1 MNLGRVLA
9 LLALLAPAQLLAD
22 EPKPEPEKPKPP
34 PVPPAPPRPVPDY
47 DGVPDPPP
55 TAGEVLIWVPRVV
68 FFPAWLVSE
77 FIIRRPL
84 GWLTVTAER
93 NHWPSEIISFFTF
106 GNSSMGF
113 VPTFYIDLGFRPTF
127 GVYYFYDDVFGNT
140 DHSFRFR
147 ANGTID
153 GYSFALTDRWQ
164 TDPYGSRVHF
174 SGDISL
180 RPDRA
185 FYGIGPDTFDSDLH
199 RYGFFTVGG
208 SVGFDWHIVPGV
220 RVDTT
225 VAIHS
230 NEFTDPRCCDDPPVS
245 SLPVLPTGFPRGY
258 TTFTQSIEAVF
269 DSRPPRPAAQTGL
282 RLRLAG
288 DHSRDL
294 REGND
299 WIRMTGTIGAFWD
312 VARLGR
318 ILGLTFTMADIEEIK
333 GEMPFPELISFGGN
347 GLAMPGLRPDRLFGF
362 SAASASFRYEWPIW
376 VALGGSLQVEVGNVF
391 DKHFKDFNL
400 DLMRMSFALGF
411 RTIGAPDH
419 AFQVLVGVG
428 TETFRSGTELTSFR
442 LSIGGPYG
450 F

>member
-1 MNLGRVLA
+1 MNLGRLLA
-9 LLALLAPAQLLAD
+9 LLALLAPAQVLAD

-34 PVPPAPPRPVPDY
+34 PPPPAPPRPLPDY

-55 TAGEVLIWVPRVV
+55 TAGEVLIWVPRVILS
-68 FFPAWLVSE
+68 PAWFVSE

-93 NHWPSEIISFFTF
+93 NRWPSEIISFFTF
-106 GNSSMGF
+106 GNSTMGF

-127 GVYYFYDDVFGNT
+127 GIYYFYDDVFGNP
-140 DHSFRFR
+140 DHSLRFR
-147 ANGTID
+147 GNGTVD
-153 GYSFALTDRWQ
+153 GYSVALTDRWQ
-164 TDPYGSRVHF
+164 TDAYGSRLHF

-199 RYGFFTVGG
+199 RYGFFTGGG
-208 SVGFDWHIVPGV
+208 SVGFDWHIIPGI

-225 VAIHS
+225 VALHKS
-230 NEFTDPRCCDDPPVS
+230 EFTEPRCCDDPPVS
-245 SLPVLPTGFPRGY
+245 SLAVLPNGFPQGY
-258 TTFTQSIEAVF
+258 TSFTQSIEAVF
-269 DSRPPRPAAQTGL
+269 DSRPPRPAGQTGL

-288 DHSRDL
+288 DHTRDL
-294 REGND
+294 RDGDD

-318 ILGLTFTMADIEEIK
+318 ILGLTFTIADIEELK
-333 GEMPFPELISFGGN
+333 GQMPFPELISFGGN
-347 GLAMPGLRPDRLFGF
+347 GLAMPGLRTDRLFGF
-362 SAASASFRYEWPIW
+362 SAVSASFRYEWPIW

-391 DKHFKDFNL
+391 DQHFKDFNI

-442 LSIGGPYG
+442 LSIGGTYG